1 LQSSRPAHAIVEHQ
15 WAVPGAAVDTIAYCR
30 LLRLGQSFGNARERL
45 HNLAPLATASY
56 YRCALA
62 KRKGSNHLAVA
73 GATLLG
79 RCVTRVLF
87 VHAQVDGIRL
97 GRAAGGN
104 ATSIASSLLA
114 ALTYFVPL
122 DVTSGEE
129 TSETHWF

>member
-1 LQSSRPAHAIVEHQ
+1 MQ
-15 WAVPGAAVDTIAYCR
+15 
-30 LLRLGQSFGNARERL
+30 LLNTNGQY
-45 HNLAPLATASY
+45 LAPLSTQSLTAASSASGRVLATPANVCTTSPPLP
-56 YRCALA
+56 RLRTTAA
-62 KRKGSNHLAVA
+62 HWPSVKAATHLAVA

-122 DVTSGEE
+122 DVNSGEE